1 MKVHNGVDSPYRQFG
16 CFFEKNIKKYLATQK
31 TISFYCGDAS
41 GTSQHPLYQISKSF
55 TYNFYNPD
63 VEFEEPTAE
72 EYCEWYYKKYG
83 KGKNEK
89 I

>member
-16 CFFEKNIKKYLATQK
+16 YFFEKNIKKYLATQK
-31 TISFYCGDAS
+31 AISFYCADDS
-41 GTSQHPLYQISKSF
+41 GTSMHPLYKTQESHTSL
-55 TYNFYNPD
+55 YRNPD
-63 VEFEEPTAE
+63 VKFEEPTAE